1 MTHNV
6 NDFIIPAKLIPRVC
20 HDSSG
25 ALFQIAINPDDANHI
40 WIVKLVK
47 LDLTSDDDLHLL
59 RDIDPDWTSK
69 MK

>member
-6 NDFIIPAKLIPRVC
+6 NDYRVDETLELDVIYATGGKYLFAK
-20 HDSSG
+20 D
-25 ALFQIAINPDDANHI
+25 PDDAKHI
-40 WIVKLVK
+40 WIVQLVK
-47 LDLTSDDDLHLL
+47 LDLTNDEDLALL